1 VLIELPPSLS
11 ATRSVEATFGKGC
24 IKMATVLAPTLASAA
39 TEVAGIAPVI
49 IDLGKEK
56 KGRIKDLKRG
66 RGRLMAEVAAV
77 LNEVRAGLGDDAAN
91 KQLVPVV
98 LIYKKKNRRRGGN
111 RGSGGGR
118 LTVSGGGG
126 NGGGGFFPFNLPIF
140 PIG

>member
-1 VLIELPPSLS
+1 VLIELPPGLS
-11 ATRSVEATFGKGC
+11 AAKSVEATFGKGC
-24 IKMATVLAPTLASAA
+24 IKMAATVLAPTLATSA

-77 LNEVRAGLGDDAAN
+77 LNEVRAGLGDDAGN

-98 LIYKKKNRRRGGN
+98 LIYKKKNRRGGRN
-111 RGSGGGR
+111 RGGGR
-118 LTVSGGGG
+118 LSVSGGGG
-126 NGGGGFFPFNLPIF
+126 GGLFPFNF
-140 PIG
+140 PFIS

>member
-1 VLIELPPSLS
+1 VLIEFAPGLS
-11 ATRSVEATFGKGC
+11 AAKSVEATFGKGY
-24 IKMATVLAPTLASAA
+24 IKMATVLAPTLATTA

-77 LNEVRAGLGDDAAN
+77 LNEVRAGMGDDAGN

-98 LIYKKKNRRRGGN
+98 LIYKKKNRRGGRNRGG
-111 RGSGGGR
+111 GGGR
-118 LTVSGGGG
+118 LSVSGGG
-126 NGGGGFFPFNLPIF
+126 NGGLFPFNF
-140 PIG
+140 PFLLG